1 MATVFGVP
9 LAKTATVFDIQYLMG
24 ARIAVGRFI
33 QVKEEIMRIVE
44 VDDAR
49 TVTVARGQA
58 GSAAVSAVA
67 GTAVN
72 VPRQTSLIAPISL
85 SNATSFLVDSL
96 VAGDIKAGVYIQ
108 VENEIMYVSS
118 TAGSQNL
125 TVLRAQMS
133 TVATTHEQSAAVFV
147 VRRTKTAGGILQTT
161 NTSFTLVTTSILA
174 VGDLLQLDD
183 EIMKVRTVVGQV
195 VGVDRGQ
202 AATSVSTHAD
212 GVTVTV
218 LPIGILNPAS
228 ASSGSTNSTAI
239 QINVTSTAAM
249 GLTKVGQFIRVGNE
263 VMLVTGFGAVDSGGS
278 LLNVARGA
286 GGTNAD
292 MHASSARVELAA
304 TATLNVALS
313 TTDTTVSISSV
324 NEFSGKLQVNSKLQI
339 GSEIMTVTE
348 LAAGGII
355 VERGQ
360 SATTATTHASDD
372 HIFLIQST
380 LLAFGDQLV
389 PEETV
394 INMESAVGIENV
406 GGLAENGYI
415 RIENEVMRIVA
426 GANTDVSNSI
436 TVERAQL
443 GTAAQPHQDGT
454 PVTVPK
460 TTYVRDDM
468 ITSIQ
473 DFVVL
478 ASPARIELTVG
489 SYLAIGSEVVR
500 VTEIRGLNIS
510 ITRRQLATSV
520 ANHRAGTLAIKW
532 QSCKLTMGIR
542 GLSPGYLSFNDTM
555 MRVDSPT
562 ICGISSNTYVQIDKE
577 ILFVTSAHAT
587 LTRAFMVNRGISSTL
602 AATHADDSSV
612 VPLRMTV
619 VRQPGGLGASDTL
632 VTLDS
637 AAAIG
642 ITGPHGYIKIDQ
654 EVMRVVSVTE
664 QNLTVVRA
672 QAGSPA
678 AEHANDAAVT
688 LIDSTTLSS
697 PVSASDTLFQ
707 AVDATAVPLAV
718 GKYYQI
724 DDEIVLVTHLVGNN
738 ATVTRGEVS
747 TTAVSHTT
755 NASIIAVHRT
765 KILMGRVVSTTA
777 TQILVHSLKDA
788 QIVPGSNILVG
799 SEIMLVTAVSTA
811 LNTATVLRA
820 QAGTTAAT
828 HADGSLVSSVLPLF
842 NIAGQAAATSLFGLG
857 ATWEQIPGRLTL
869 SVLPMAIVA
878 NDTQYAVSF
887 QLKNPDVSQAA
898 RSPSIS
904 AIGSVG
910 IAESAMDVDD
920 ALVLPYAG
928 AAAGDAAPLKVEAAV
943 FKLKSLAQSTPYPS
957 ANNTITCTLGVNV
970 LLTMAAK
977 ITIFGLI
984 GSTTPSTSSM
994 QLQGAAKHVFGNFSQ
1009 WQQGSGSLIL
1019 TVATSQSMRP
1029 KTGYVISFTL
1039 KNPATAQTSNHVS
1052 IAARGHPV
1060 PVGNPLQ
1067 FAPSRMIVDAE
1078 CIPHT
1083 GTTVLRAAVEN
1094 RLATSISV
1102 LNITEI
1108 GISAGRLLQ
1117 IDNEIML
1124 VVVVAADNQ
1133 LIVRRG
1139 QQGTTATCHSKDTR
1153 VYHMLMGTTKGDCVP
1168 LRTYS
1173 PAFVLRSAGQNSFFM
1188 NANNDIT
1195 VTLATNVDLTQMA
1208 ASAVTLTGL
1217 VETLTNDTAHMSIS
1231 YGTGVSSVFGSTGV
1245 WTSKLWHPD
1254 PMERI
1259 GRLVL
1264 TVASGLTLYANTP
1277 YTFSFTVKN
1286 FALTQTVVADV
1297 GQVAAT
1303 VRVAARGSARI
1314 PYSLVASDPT
1324 RYPCASTTT
1333 LQAGVTASATT
1344 ITVVSVNSMTAGRLV
1359 VVGDEVMDIV
1369 SVSGTTFTV
1378 RRASAGS
1385 EAVGH
1390 LQGAPVCMVQMGGRP
1405 GLASPLALW
1414 KDGVI
1419 MVKIGQSTPLPEA
1432 TNTITVT
1439 FVTNVNIDNAAWSN
1453 IIKLSIT
1460 GLTGTQTADDSS
1472 LAITD
1477 IQNSGTATYFES
1489 TADWSRTTGTL
1500 VLSQKIYTQINA
1512 FTTLVFS
1519 FSVTNPS
1526 TPQMP
1531 PTLSWSIVSTELM
1544 HSGNLEPDL
1553 DSVPAVACAEAG
1565 DSAPLS
1571 VRTSGVCIK
1580 EIAQSTPFP
1589 GALNTLTVSL
1599 APTGYLRGSENS
1611 KITITGLTG
1620 SQTDDATLTITDVGS
1635 TSANVLLG
1643 NNAVWTKTSGKLV
1656 ISVANGQ
1663 TLGAGQLVSFSF
1675 QIINPAPKSSPLPI
1689 LVSTSGSRVLG
1700 PERMVLQDKRAPFT
1714 ASTTLSNDVHACV
1727 SSSVQLASSAG
1738 VDAGTILQIDDELV
1752 RVSAVAGTDVT
1763 VTRGFDG
1770 TSPALHKTG
1779 TTVYLVKPGCSI
1791 GDAAPLRVH
1800 ARSLFSA
1807 KIGQS
1812 TSSPS
1817 QINTLTVTFAVNAQ
1831 LDTPVFSKV
1840 IITGLT
1846 GSSTGGGSTLV
1857 SLDIRDRGAPSA
1869 TTIFGSSGSWNQ
1881 TAGSLTLT
1889 VAAGQNLAA
1898 ATDVIFSFD
1907 LVNPVSGQA
1916 PRSTSIVAECLHSDA
1931 SLHYTTDGSQPTSG
1945 SSTYTSAVAVTTGQ
1959 TLKAVASYDDQRDSD
1974 LASATYT

>member
-1 MATVFGVP
+1 
-9 LAKTATVFDIQYLMG
+9 
-24 ARIAVGRFI
+24 
-33 QVKEEIMRIVE
+33 
-44 VDDAR
+44 
-49 TVTVARGQA
+49 
-58 GSAAVSAVA
+58 
-67 GTAVN
+67 
-72 VPRQTSLIAPISL
+72 
-85 SNATSFLVDSL
+85 
-96 VAGDIKAGVYIQ
+96 
-108 VENEIMYVSS
+108 
-118 TAGSQNL
+118 
-125 TVLRAQMS
+125 
-133 TVATTHEQSAAVFV
+133 
-147 VRRTKTAGGILQTT
+147 
-161 NTSFTLVTTSILA
+161 
-174 VGDLLQLDD
+174 
-183 EIMKVRTVVGQV
+183 
-195 VGVDRGQ
+195 
-202 AATSVSTHAD
+202 
-212 GVTVTV
+212 
-218 LPIGILNPAS
+218 
-228 ASSGSTNSTAI
+228 
-239 QINVTSTAAM
+239 
-249 GLTKVGQFIRVGNE
+249 
-263 VMLVTGFGAVDSGGS
+263 
-278 LLNVARGA
+278 
-286 GGTNAD
+286 
-292 MHASSARVELAA
+292 
-304 TATLNVALS
+304 
-313 TTDTTVSISSV
+313 
-324 NEFSGKLQVNSKLQI
+324 
-339 GSEIMTVTE
+339 
-348 LAAGGII
+348 
-355 VERGQ
+355 
-360 SATTATTHASDD
+360 
-372 HIFLIQST
+372 
-380 LLAFGDQLV
+380 
-389 PEETV
+389 
-394 INMESAVGIENV
+394 
-406 GGLAENGYI
+406 
-415 RIENEVMRIVA
+415 
-426 GANTDVSNSI
+426 
-436 TVERAQL
+436 
-443 GTAAQPHQDGT
+443 
-454 PVTVPK
+454 
-460 TTYVRDDM
+460 
-468 ITSIQ
+468 
-473 DFVVL
+473 
-478 ASPARIELTVG
+478 
-489 SYLAIGSEVVR
+489 
-500 VTEIRGLNIS
+500 
-510 ITRRQLATSV
+510 
-520 ANHRAGTLAIKW
+520 
-532 QSCKLTMGIR
+532 
-542 GLSPGYLSFNDTM
+542 
-555 MRVDSPT
+555 
-562 ICGISSNTYVQIDKE
+562 
-577 ILFVTSAHAT
+577 
-587 LTRAFMVNRGISSTL
+587 
-602 AATHADDSSV
+602 
-612 VPLRMTV
+612 
-619 VRQPGGLGASDTL
+619 
-632 VTLDS
+632 
-637 AAAIG
+637 
-642 ITGPHGYIKIDQ
+642 
-654 EVMRVVSVTE
+654 
-664 QNLTVVRA
+664 
-672 QAGSPA
+672 
-678 AEHANDAAVT
+678 
-688 LIDSTTLSS
+688 
-697 PVSASDTLFQ
+697 
-707 AVDATAVPLAV
+707 
-718 GKYYQI
+718 
-724 DDEIVLVTHLVGNN
+724 
-738 ATVTRGEVS
+738 
-747 TTAVSHTT
+747 
-755 NASIIAVHRT
+755 
-765 KILMGRVVSTTA
+765 
-777 TQILVHSLKDA
+777 
-788 QIVPGSNILVG
+788 
-799 SEIMLVTAVSTA
+799 
-811 LNTATVLRA
+811 
-820 QAGTTAAT
+820 
-828 HADGSLVSSVLPLF
+828 
-842 NIAGQAAATSLFGLG
+842 
-857 ATWEQIPGRLTL
+857 
-869 SVLPMAIVA
+869 
-878 NDTQYAVSF
+878 
-887 QLKNPDVSQAA
+887 
-898 RSPSIS
+898 
-904 AIGSVG
+904 
-910 IAESAMDVDD
+910 
-920 ALVLPYAG
+920 
-928 AAAGDAAPLKVEAAV
+928 
-943 FKLKSLAQSTPYPS
+943 
-957 ANNTITCTLGVNV
+957 
-970 LLTMAAK
+970 
-977 ITIFGLI
+977 
-984 GSTTPSTSSM
+984 
-994 QLQGAAKHVFGNFSQ
+994 
-1009 WQQGSGSLIL
+1009 
-1019 TVATSQSMRP
+1019 
-1029 KTGYVISFTL
+1029 
-1039 KNPATAQTSNHVS
+1039 
-1052 IAARGHPV
+1052 
-1060 PVGNPLQ
+1060 
-1067 FAPSRMIVDAE
+1067 
-1078 CIPHT
+1078 
-1083 GTTVLRAAVEN
+1083 
-1094 RLATSISV
+1094 
-1102 LNITEI
+1102 
-1108 GISAGRLLQ
+1108 
-1117 IDNEIML
+1117 
-1124 VVVVAADNQ
+1124 
-1133 LIVRRG
+1133 
-1139 QQGTTATCHSKDTR
+1139 
-1153 VYHMLMGTTKGDCVP
+1153 
-1168 LRTYS
+1168 
-1173 PAFVLRSAGQNSFFM
+1173 
-1188 NANNDIT
+1188 
-1195 VTLATNVDLTQMA
+1195 
-1208 ASAVTLTGL
+1208 
-1217 VETLTNDTAHMSIS
+1217 
-1231 YGTGVSSVFGSTGV
+1231 
-1245 WTSKLWHPD
+1245 
-1254 PMERI
+1254 
-1259 GRLVL
+1259 
-1264 TVASGLTLYANTP
+1264 
-1277 YTFSFTVKN
+1277 
-1286 FALTQTVVADV
+1286 
-1297 GQVAAT
+1297 
-1303 VRVAARGSARI
+1303 
-1314 PYSLVASDPT
+1314 
-1324 RYPCASTTT
+1324 
-1333 LQAGVTASATT
+1333 
-1344 ITVVSVNSMTAGRLV
+1344 
-1359 VVGDEVMDIV
+1359 
-1369 SVSGTTFTV
+1369 VSGTTFTV